1 MLASN
6 FNNIQNHFLIEELE
20 KLEHLD
26 FVSKQQFEEVKK
38 TTVSTKTNSNLLV
51 RFAFFLLGNF
61 VISSVMGVCGLFLTM
76 MEGQDAFAFAFLLAG
91 IASLLVAEVIS
102 KKNFFAYGFDDSF
115 ILSITLFVTLAVG
128 IATESVN
135 AILITFIAC
144 AVFCTI
150 RYVHVASA
158 FFAVFGL
165 IGWIGYSIIEDHI
178 LPSYYLPI
186 VVFLIAV
193 GLYFLQHLLNK
204 NVQNFIYGNVFQ
216 LVKIMSLFL
225 AYASLN
231 YFVVLEMSEL
241 LLNMNLMSTDD
252 LPFSSLFYFATFGI
266 PILYIFVGLKKKDR
280 TFFWMGLLTFAAGY
294 ATIRNYYYIVEPEIE
309 LMVVGLLLFGI
320 VYFCIHK
327 LQNKADGITFKE
339 DKSINPMTFDV
350 VKAILVNAN
359 VNTDTPTSEQSPIE
373 FGGGGFS
380 GGGSG
385 GNF

>member
-6 FNNIQNHFLIEELE
+6 FNNIQNHFLIEELD
-20 KLEHLD
+20 KLERLD
-26 FVSKQQFEEVKK
+26 FVPKEQLAEIIK
-38 TTVSTKTNSNLLV
+38 TTVATKTNSNLLV

-61 VISSVMGVCGLFLTM
+61 VISSVLGVCGLFLTM

-91 IASLLVAEVIS
+91 IASFIVAEVTS

-115 ILSITLFVTLAVG
+115 ILSITLFLTISVG
-128 IATESVN
+128 IATENVT
-135 AILITFIAC
+135 AILLTFIAC
-144 AVFCTI
+144 NVFCII
-150 RYVHVASA
+150 RYVHVASS
-158 FFAVFGL
+158 FFAIFGL
-165 IGWIGYSIIEDHI
+165 VGWIGYAIIEDYI

-186 VVFLIAV
+186 VLSLIAV
-193 GLYFLQHLLNK
+193 GLYFLQHLLAK
-204 NVQNFIYGNVFQ
+204 SIQNFIYANVFQ

-241 LLNMNLMSTDD
+241 LLNMNLMSSDD
-252 LPFSSLFYFATFGI
+252 LPFSPLFYFATFGI
-266 PILYIFVGLKKKDR
+266 PIFYIFVGLKKRDR

-294 ATIRNYYYIVEPEIE
+294 ATIRNYYYIVEAEIE
-309 LMVVGLLLFGI
+309 LMAVGALLFGI

-327 LQNKADGITFKE
+327 LKNKEDGITFKE
-339 DKSINPMTFDV
+339 DKSINPMAFDV
-350 VKAILVNAN
+350 VKAILINAN
-359 VNTDTPTSEQSPIE
+359 VNANSPASEQSPME

-385 GNF
+385 GDF